1 MICRTPMSGN
11 RTPLMFGMGTHQT
24 MEPTNETHA
33 FCGKYSKRPSPTR
46 PFPCSEDGDAADEA
60 ELQDRALPDL
70 PRRVAGVSHIL
81 LALLCRMRLA
91 LLWALLWALLRA
103 RLWALLW
110 ALLWARLWAL
120 LCALGVAL
128 CISGR
133 TCRHV
138 EALPFLPPELV
149 APGTR
154 RPSFLCSTRGG
165 PQNDNKGT
173 PTKHVP
179 VFLMPRVTA
188 PFPANST
195 RQGAYASRGEGLG
208 EKRRRRMGGCQSVE
222 MGPLVFSYW
231 F

>member
-11 RTPLMFGMGTHQT
+11 RIPFMFGMGTHQT

-33 FCGKYSKRPSPTR
+33 FCGKYSKGPSPTR

-91 LLWALLWALLRA
+91 LLWALLWAILRA

-138 EALPFLPPELV
+138 EALPFCRLNWMPLAHGALLFFAFCGGAEGGALKKTKRGRLPNMCPCL
-149 APGTR
+149 
-154 RPSFLCSTRGG
+154 SW
-165 PQNDNKGT
+165 
-173 PTKHVP
+173 
-179 VFLMPRVTA
+179 
-188 PFPANST
+188 
-195 RQGAYASRGEGLG
+195 
-208 EKRRRRMGGCQSVE
+208 
-222 MGPLVFSYW
+222 PL
-231 F
+231 